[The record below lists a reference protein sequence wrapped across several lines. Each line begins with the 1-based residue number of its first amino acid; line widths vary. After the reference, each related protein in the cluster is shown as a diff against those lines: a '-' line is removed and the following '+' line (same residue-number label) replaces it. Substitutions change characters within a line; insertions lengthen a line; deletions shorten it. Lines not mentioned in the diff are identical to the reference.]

1 MRRFPLTIRLDQ
13 SDGHVF
19 ERAAEPGEWA
29 IPGSF
34 AFAADDLGALDGKR
48 LQAFRHG
55 FLGLRSFGWST
66 LVEVGE
72 IADEEFEIMV
82 NALALHFVA
91 RHGAPDAKAALPA
104 AEAEAEFAAGLC
116 EYEPHTLLAIE
127 RELGPDGIVERFKVI
142 RPRSEDAGRP
152 RVWSIVEDAEGVE
165 DDEDG

>member
-1 MRRFPLTIRLDQ
+1 MRLFPLTIRLDT
-13 SDGHVF
+13 SDIQVF

-34 AFAADDLGALDGKR
+34 AFTDTDPGTLEGKP

-66 LVEVGE
+66 LVEIGE
-72 IADEEFEIMV
+72 IEDAEFEIIV

-91 RHGAPDAKAALPA
+91 RHGAPDAKTALPV

-116 EYEPHTLLAIE
+116 EYEPGTLLAVA
-127 RELGPDGIVERFKVI
+127 REFGADGIVERFKVI
-142 RPRSEDAGRP
+142 RPQAEDPSRP
-152 RVWSIVEDAEGVE
+152 RVWSIVEG
-165 DDEDG
+165 DDDG

>member
-1 MRRFPLTIRLDQ
+1 MRLFPLTIRLDT
-13 SDGHVF
+13 SDIQVF

-34 AFAADDLGALDGKR
+34 AFADAEPEALRGTR

-66 LVEVGE
+66 LVEIGE
-72 IADEEFEIMV
+72 IADREFEIMV

-104 AEAEAEFAAGLC
+104 AQAEAEFAAGLC
-116 EYEPHTLLAIE
+116 EYEPGTLLAVE
-127 RELGPDGIVERFKVI
+127 RELGADGIVERFMVV
-142 RPRSEDAGRP
+142 RPATGDAGRP
-152 RVWSIVEDAEGVE
+152 RVWSIVEGE
-165 DDEDG
+165 DD

>member
-1 MRRFPLTIRLDQ
+1 MRLFPLTIRLDS
-13 SDGHVF
+13 SDTHVF

-34 AFAADDLGALDGKR
+34 AFADAEPETLEGKR

-91 RHGAPDAKAALPA
+91 RYGAPDAKAALPA
-104 AEAEAEFAAGLC
+104 AEAEAEFASGLC
-116 EYEPHTLLAIE
+116 EYKPHTLLSVE
-127 RELGPDGIVERFKVI
+127 RDFGADGIVERFKVV
-142 RPRSEDAGRP
+142 RPRGDDAGRP
-152 RVWSIVEDAEGVE
+152 SVWSIVEDG
-165 DDEDG
+165 EDG

>member
-1 MRRFPLTIRLDQ
+1 MRPFPLTIRLDQ
-13 SDGHVF
+13 SDTHVF

-34 AFAADDLGALDGKR
+34 AFADAESDSLEGKR

-55 FLGLRSFGWST
+55 FLGLRSFGRST
-66 LVEVGE
+66 LVEIGE

-91 RHGAPDAKAALPA
+91 RYGAPEAKTALPT

-116 EYEPHTLLAIE
+116 EYEPHTLLAVE
-127 RELGPDGIVERFKVI
+127 REFGADGIVERFKVV
-142 RPRSEDAGRP
+142 RPRTEDPGRP
-152 RVWSIVEDAEGVE
+152 RVWSIVEDG
-165 DDEDG
+165 EDG